1 MSLSVNKVNLAGAGS
16 IQCSGCG
23 KPKAVSN
30 TNLLH
35 QNAPQDSVSFKG
47 SSLPEDE
54 QKEIVRSARTK
65 AAGWAIF
72 GGIFST
78 LYYGL
83 RSDKTVAEKYNLDVK
98 EDRSLIKNIKSQQLL
113 WTLPSMVPCV
123 GLVTGL
129 AAWLYNKNMDP
140 EKIDL

>member
-1 MSLSVNKVNLAGAGS
+1 MSLGVNKVNFTGS
-16 IQCSGCG
+16 AQCSGTA
-23 KPKAVSN
+23 KAKAVEN
-30 TNLLH
+30 TNLLK
-35 QNAPQDSVSFKG
+35 QNAPADSVNFKG
-47 SSLPEDE
+47 SDIAEED
-54 QKEIVRSARTK
+54 QKEIIRSARTK

-83 RSDKTVAEKYNLDVK
+83 RSNKTVAEKYNLDEK
-98 EDRSLIKNIKSQQLL
+98 KDKSLIKEIKNQQML
-113 WTLPSMVPCV
+113 WTLPSMVPAV

-129 AAWLYNKNMDP
+129 AAWLYNKNLDP